1 MKPTEPNMN
10 SDSQREAALFQAA
23 TQLTGPARATF
34 LDGACLGDPALRQ
47 RLEALL
53 AASESQDSF
62 LEPESAQPG
71 REPVATMKLELE
83 DTPDEAVGQ
92 TLGRYKLMERL
103 GEGGC
108 GVVYVAEQEK
118 PVRRRVA
125 LKVIKLGMDTKQVVA
140 RFEAERQALAMMDH
154 PNIAKVLDAGTTETG
169 RPFFVMELVR
179 GIRITEYCDKNNLG
193 TKERLNLFIS
203 VCHAIQHAHQKGII
217 HRDIK
222 PSNILVTLHDG
233 VPVPKVIDFGIAK
246 ATEGRLTD
254 ATVYTQLHQFIGTPA
269 YMSPEQA
276 EMSGLD
282 VDTRSDIYSL
292 GVLLYELL
300 AGSTPFDG
308 KELMSQGIDAMRKTI
323 RETEPP
329 RPSTRFATL
338 EGEELTTTAKR
349 RSADKSKLVS
359 QLKGDLDWIVM
370 KCLEKDRTRRYDT
383 ANGLAA
389 DLNRHLNNEPV
400 VARPPS
406 AAYKFQKAFRR
417 NKLAFTAGTAIAA
430 ALVVGISLSVW
441 QAVRATH
448 ATRAAVAARQE
459 AEASEAKALAAQAN
473 ETKLRKEAEQSQ
485 AREAELRAKA
495 EASAKVAK
503 AEATKSKQV
512 SYFMEDMLK
521 GAGPSAALGRDTT
534 LLREIMDKAT
544 VRAET
549 ALKDQPEAL
558 AQLLSKIASTYN
570 ELGDWKKSDDLTRKA
585 YQLRRGI
592 YKGDH
597 PDLAESL
604 LNCAGTLTNAVEAE
618 AMLREALA
626 MYQRLN
632 GSNNLYVAK
641 ANFRLASNLAFE
653 QKRYAE
659 AEALI
664 RKALTMHTD
673 LVGETNREVAG
684 RFTTLAEVLIRQNRT
699 NEALHASQHSI
710 ELMRASEGSIS
721 PHLGYPLNLYGLI
734 LEKSGDLKTAEAI
747 YREGVAISEK
757 YFVNVN
763 REHRFKREHAF
774 YGLMHVL
781 VAQGRSSETNAVE
794 IERQQFL
801 ARTAAVAPVE
811 IAGDTN
817 APDIA
822 APVVAV
828 ISPDDLAQQ
837 GKFAEAVPGFVQL
850 TLKEPSHSKPYL
862 QLAAL
867 LLETGDVNG
876 YRQLSHRAV
885 NLFQG
890 KPGTTVVRISK
901 LALLAPL
908 TNPADTAQAAQMADQ
923 ALAETTDAKLIIEAQ
938 IGKGLAEYRLGH
950 FAGAIEWM
958 QKVAALPTKGSHTAS
973 LINANAVAIIAC
985 AQQQL
990 NQTEAARASLG
1001 QAKDALR
1008 AGRPDSNNDLGNN
1021 WQDVLIAQAL
1031 VREASQLIGGTA
1043 SK

>member
-1 MKPTEPNMN
+1 MTDTKPAMPSPLN
-10 SDSQREAALFQAA
+10 REEALFQAA
-23 TQLTGPARATF
+23 VQLAGADRAVF
-34 LDGACLGDPALRQ
+34 LNGVCLGDAALRQ
-47 RLEALL
+47 RLEDLL
-53 AASESQDSF
+53 AAHDAPDELSPPD
-62 LEPESAQPG
+62 EPA
-71 REPVATMKLELE
+71 PVATMKLELA
-83 DTPDEAVGQ
+83 DAPDEAIGQ
-92 TLGRYKLMERL
+92 TLGAYKLREKI

-108 GVVYVAEQEK
+108 GVVYVADQEH

-140 RFEAERQALAMMDH
+140 RFESERQALAMMDH

-169 RPFFVMELVR
+169 RPYFVMELVR
-179 GIRITEYCDKNNLG
+179 GIRITEYCDKNNLN
-193 TKERLNLFIS
+193 TKERIDLFIS

-254 ATVYTQLHQFIGTPA
+254 NTIYTQLHQFIGTPA

-308 KELMSQGIDAMRKTI
+308 KELMSQGIDQMRKTI

-349 RSADKSKLVS
+349 RSADKSKLVH
-359 QLKGDLDWIVM
+359 QLKGDIDWIVM

-448 ATRAAVAARQE
+448 ATREAVSARQE
-459 AEASEAKALAAQAN
+459 AEASEAKAVAAQAN
-473 ETKLRKEAEQSQ
+473 EAKLREQAEQSR

-495 EASAKVAK
+495 EANAKSAKD
-503 AEATKSKQV
+503 EANKSKQV
-512 SYFMEDMLK
+512 SLFMEDMLK
-521 GAGPSAALGRDTT
+521 GAGPAAALGRDTT

-544 VRAET
+544 ARADT

-558 AQLLSKIASTYN
+558 AQLLSKIANTYGS
-570 ELGDWKKSDDLTRKA
+570 LGDYKKYDALTREV
-585 YQLRRGI
+585 YQLRRGLN
-592 YKGDH
+592 KGDD
-597 PDLAESL
+597 PDIAAAL
-604 LNCAGTLTNAVEAE
+604 LNMGSLGTNYVAREALT
-618 AMLREALA
+618 REALA

-632 GSNNLYVAK
+632 GSNNLYVAN
-641 ANFRLASNLAFE
+641 ANERLAANLAYR
-653 QKRYAE
+653 QDRYAE
-659 AEALI
+659 AEPVI
-664 RKALTMHTD
+664 RGAIAMRTE
-673 LVGETNREVAG
+673 LVGETNKEVAG
-684 RFTTLAEVLIRQNRT
+684 DYDTLANDLWSLTRT
-699 NEALHASQHSI
+699 NEALQAVRRSI
-710 ELMRASEGSIS
+710 QLNQASEGSIN
-721 PHLGYPLNLYGLI
+721 PGLI
-734 LEKSGDLKTAEAI
+734 WPQLDYGWMLLHTGDLKTAESLF
-747 YREGVAISEK
+747 REGIVISEK
-757 YFVNVN
+757 YFASVN
-763 REHRFKREHAF
+763 REARYKREGAF
-774 YGLMHVL
+774 DGLEQVL

-794 IERQQFL
+794 LERQQFL
-801 ARTAAVAPVE
+801 ARTAAIAPVE

-817 APDIA
+817 APDM
-822 APVVAV
+822 APTSVAV

-837 GKFAEAVPGFVQL
+837 GRFTEAVSGFVQL
-850 TLKEPSHSKPYL
+850 TVKEPNHSKPYL

-867 LLETGDVNG
+867 LLETGDLNG
-876 YRQLSHRAV
+876 YRQLSHRAL

-890 KPGTTVVRISK
+890 KTGTTVVRISK
-901 LALLAPL
+901 LGLLAPL
-908 TNPADTAQAAQMADQ
+908 TNHTDTAQAAQMADQ

-950 FAGAIEWM
+950 FAGAIERM
-958 QKVAALPTKGSHTAS
+958 QKVAAIPTAGSHTDS
-973 LINANAVAIIAC
+973 LFNADAVAIIAC

-990 NQTEAARASLG
+990 QQADQARASLA
-1001 QAKDALR
+1001 QAKNALR
-1008 AGRPDSNNDLGNN
+1008 AGRSDSASALGAN
-1021 WQDVLIAQAL
+1021 WQDTLIAQAL
-1031 VREASQLIGGTA
+1031 VREASQLIAGTA
-1043 SK
+1043 TTK